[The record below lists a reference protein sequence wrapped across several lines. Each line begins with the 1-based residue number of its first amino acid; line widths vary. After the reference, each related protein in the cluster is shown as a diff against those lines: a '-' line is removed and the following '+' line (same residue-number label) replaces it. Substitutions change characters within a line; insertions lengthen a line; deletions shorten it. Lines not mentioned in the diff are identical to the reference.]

1 MAIENRNTATER
13 HARGYIAPYFRLST
27 HLGYCYGVASNT
39 AMPWD
44 ERKRDISS
52 DLVEAL
58 RHIDSTQEPS
68 AYVSVDTCTELQ
80 SLRDDIDHIQ
90 RGLETEAD
98 TLAALLTVSH
108 NAAYAMA
115 KMERDMVGY
124 DATAGTEI

>member
-1 MAIENRNTATER
+1 MIQNRNTATER
-13 HARGYIAPYFRLST
+13 HARGYITPYFRLAT

-44 ERKRDISS
+44 ERKRDIAS
-52 DLVEAL
+52 DLAEAL
-58 RHIDSTQEPS
+58 RHIDAVQEHS

-80 SLRDDIDHIQ
+80 SLREDLHDIIGD
-90 RGLETEAD
+90 LDNEEET
-98 TLAALLTVSH
+98 LPALITASH

-115 KMERDMVGY
+115 KMEHDMVGY